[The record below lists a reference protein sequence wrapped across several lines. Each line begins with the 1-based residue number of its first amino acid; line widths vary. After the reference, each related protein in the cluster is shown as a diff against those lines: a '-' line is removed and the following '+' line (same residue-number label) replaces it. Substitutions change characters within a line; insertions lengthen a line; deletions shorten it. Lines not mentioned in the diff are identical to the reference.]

1 MFSKISL
8 IKKRYAMKLITFIKN
23 LSIVTY
29 MKALFTKKEPLLIKP
44 KNKATALYNS
54 LLLLTLPFLATSAH
68 ASALGKLTKII
79 TTWKDE
85 FFILMGIISFGY
97 VMWTAL
103 KAKFN
108 ISGTQWSDVGVSVI
122 HVAIAG
128 GIPTAVVFAWDFF
141 K

>member
-1 MFSKISL
+1 
-8 IKKRYAMKLITFIKN
+8 MKLITFIKN

-68 ASALGKLTKII
+68 ASALGKLTTII
-79 TTWKDE
+79 TSWKDE
-85 FFILMGIISFGY
+85 FYILIGIISFGY
-97 VMWTAL
+97 VMWTGL
-103 KAKFN
+103 KAKF
-108 ISGTQWSDVGVSVI
+108 SVQGTQWIDVAIAVF

-128 GIPTAVVFAWDFF
+128 GIPAAVIFAWTFF
-141 K
+141 S